1 MDGYCHCTTG
11 AAGRGTK
18 TWLSSAERTGQP
30 ERCGP
35 ILVPQAGP
43 PIRGED
49 PTVLCL
55 AEPWVGIPCGA
66 TRTSCQGPVRVSSMM
81 SGDDVVKRLWVRGWC
96 EVIDWEEEASMLSL
110 PHLPTL
116 LWASP
121 GLNFL
126 HQWDRPKLGI
136 RQGDWGR
143 VSGALLGL
151 PDSGLNF
158 NPLGPV

>member
-1 MDGYCHCTTG
+1 
-11 AAGRGTK
+11 
-18 TWLSSAERTGQP
+18 
-30 ERCGP
+30 
-35 ILVPQAGP
+35 
-43 PIRGED
+43 
-49 PTVLCL
+49 
-55 AEPWVGIPCGA
+55 
-66 TRTSCQGPVRVSSMM
+66 M